1 MTKRE
6 EGKGSKGPFYVQRL
20 SEEKSHFPRRHSEK
34 TKHPKKPKTARDLYI
49 RVQDGQVA
57 TSELNSF
64 HLNTV
69 FVPPS
74 GASTGHAINTTKCS
88 KSPSPHNVR
97 RRGTVTGKPLE
108 DSRSK
113 GTITP
118 ADDGSNNIRKWMRA
132 LVKTEK
138 KMKSLHKVAELFI
151 YLIYNTAGP
160 EKSGRSAFVLCQLM
174 NLVAPQQEINTT
186 EDKGHP
192 DSPEQKENVRNMLI
206 EY

>member
-74 GASTGHAINTTKCS
+74 GASTGMQLTL
-88 KSPSPHNVR
+88 PSAP
-97 RRGTVTGKPLE
+97 
-108 DSRSK
+108 SRLVP
-113 GTITP
+113 TMY
-118 ADDGSNNIRKWMRA
+118 AAEA
-132 LVKTEK
+132 L
-138 KMKSLHKVAELFI
+138 
-151 YLIYNTAGP
+151 
-160 EKSGRSAFVLCQLM
+160 
-174 NLVAPQQEINTT
+174 
-186 EDKGHP
+186 
-192 DSPEQKENVRNMLI
+192 
-206 EY
+206 